1 MTGLTTCRHSRED
14 VGEEVRVGV
23 GVCVRVRVHVGT
35 VECQLISTIPCVCVC
50 LFVHHTLALRQ
61 VGCKKRTVFVS
72 CIA

>member
-50 LFVHHTLALRQ
+50 VCLSITRWHCVKSAVRKELFLFHV
-61 VGCKKRTVFVS
+61 
-72 CIA
+72 